1 MYPCQD
7 CPYFVDRVGN
17 AYTLKPPTPT
27 LQHSSSSSSGGA
39 GGDQQEGEAA
49 AAAVQTPL
57 SLRLRR
63 AVFPI
68 NLRLLADVRVL
79 AWVLVPL
86 ALWWL
91 TRSLGMTFF
100 LLSIA
105 VFTAVTAALLA
116 ASEP

>member
-1 MYPCQD
+1 M
-7 CPYFVDRVGN
+7 
-17 AYTLKPPTPT
+17 
-27 LQHSSSSSSGGA
+27 
-39 GGDQQEGEAA
+39 
-49 AAAVQTPL
+49 
-57 SLRLRR
+57 
-63 AVFPI
+63 
-68 NLRLLADVRVL
+68 RVL